1 MAPKPDHRIAGT
13 THEFVAPSVIFT
25 VSVLA
30 PIEFDD
36 EATRAANEISKIG
49 SKWELPN
56 KFVAAKLAILEFVP
70 QSALGNIVALAK
82 RSCAF
87 GRAGLTAG
95 AGTFCVVQEKNPLT
109 GPSGHLSPM
118 KYGGEESRP
127 QGCVRLLTTSPGLPM
142 ASLRR

>member
-1 MAPKPDHRIAGT
+1 MAPKPDHRIEGT
-13 THEFVAPSVIFT
+13 THKFVAPSVIVT

-36 EATRAANEISKIG
+36 EATFAANEISEIG
-49 SKWELPN
+49 SDWKLPN
-56 KFVAAKLAILEFVP
+56 KFVAAKVAVLEFGP
-70 QSALGNIVALAK
+70 QAALGKIVAFAK
-82 RSCAF
+82 GSCAF

-95 AGTFCVVQEKNPLT
+95 AGTFCVVQEKSPLT

-127 QGCVRLLTTSPGLPM
+127 QGSVRLLTTSPGLPM
-142 ASLRR
+142 ASLRG